1 MESVVLFE
9 RGFMLDILL
18 IEDHKLN
25 SRKFDAWLINKGIND
40 ARVDTSSL
48 LELDEKLKQDK
59 QYDLIVVSELDVQ
72 NKVNK
77 RVDSQKKDL
86 PLIITA
92 EEDSRKSSNEAKTK
106 GSGLPANGPYH
117 SISKNQAKL
126 EQELARKDRSLQI
139 AHERLNQFAYVL
151 SHDLRAPVASILGLI
166 QLVKATTKEDDEK
179 ASYLNMMNTAADELD
194 SLFKSLL
201 DLLVFQSDVSA
212 EPGLVDLSM
221 VLDEVKQGKSLEL
234 NEVNAL
240 MEADFKN
247 APHVIYPEAI
257 VKSVLQQ
264 LIGNS
269 IKFRST
275 RRQLMLKISSTPSGE
290 YNCIMVS
297 DNGLGMDMDNMQQRL
312 FQPFK
317 RFHDNSK
324 GKGVGLYLVK
334 SMVEE
339 LGGFIEVESE
349 INVGST
355 FKVYLRNQVR

>member
-1 MESVVLFE
+1 VLLE
-9 RGFMLDILL
+9 KGFMLDILL
-18 IEDHKLN
+18 VEDDKLN
-25 SRKFDAWLINKGIND
+25 SRKLDAWLNNKGIND
-40 ARVDTSSL
+40 ANIDTSSL

-77 RVDSQKKDL
+77 RVDSKGKNP

-92 EEDSRKSSNEAKTK
+92 EEVSSDNSSNGAKIQAV
-106 GSGLPANGPYH
+106 GLPADNPPYQT
-117 SISKNQAKL
+117 IAKNQTKL

-166 QLVKATTKEDDEK
+166 QLVKASTSEDDEN
-179 ASYLNMMNTAADELD
+179 ASYFNMMNTAAAELD

-201 DLLVFQSDVSA
+201 DLLVFQSDVSV

-234 NEVNAL
+234 NEANGVV
-240 MEADFKN
+240 MEADFKD
-247 APHVIYPEAI
+247 APHVVYPEAI

-275 RRQLMLKISSTPSGE
+275 RRQLVLEISSVPFGE
-290 YNCIMVS
+290 YNCVIVS
-297 DNGLGMDMDNMQQRL
+297 DNGLGMDMDNVQQRL

-317 RFHDNSK
+317 RFHGNNK

-355 FKVYLRNQVR
+355 FKVYLQNQVR